1 MPYAPTTVPSAKI
14 VPIVIEDEDEDG
26 YPVMMI
32 SGRRQHDPWRRCSD
46 RLVFDKR
53 SIRCMVS
60 LGVILVISFLMGIF
74 LKIML
79 GSHITHIESFV
90 VAIIIFFCVIH
101 CIFRCGCEDQCL

>member
-1 MPYAPTTVPSAKI
+1 
-14 VPIVIEDEDEDG
+14 
-26 YPVMMI
+26 
-32 SGRRQHDPWRRCSD
+32 
-46 RLVFDKR
+46 
-53 SIRCMVS
+53 MVS

>member
-14 VPIVIEDEDEDG
+14 VPIIVMEDG
-26 YPVMMI
+26 EDGPVMMI
-32 SGRRQHDPWRRCSD
+32 SSGRRHDPWRRCSD

-53 SIRCMVS
+53 SMRCMVS
-60 LGVILVISFLMGIF
+60 LGIILVISFLMGF
-74 LKIML
+74 SLKILL

-90 VAIIIFFCVIH
+90 VTIIIFFCAIH